1 MRPRIIVAAWLDVR
15 AIATRS
21 DNSTLGVHHGEYAD
35 AERQT
40 RLNNIFYQSPLNG
53 STQWVGLVELKKSAS
68 RKSLWP
74 VLAQDT
80 LLGKQGKGS

>member
-1 MRPRIIVAAWLDVR
+1 MRPRIKGAAWLDVR

-53 STQWVGLVELKKSAS
+53 STQWVGLVEFKKIARPKGSQ
-68 RKSLWP
+68 P